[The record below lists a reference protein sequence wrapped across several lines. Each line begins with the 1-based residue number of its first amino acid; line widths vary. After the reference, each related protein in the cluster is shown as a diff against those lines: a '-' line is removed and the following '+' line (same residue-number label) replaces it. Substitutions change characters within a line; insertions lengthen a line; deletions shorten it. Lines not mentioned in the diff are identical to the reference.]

1 MIILGYQGI
10 GKSSIAGQNG
20 IIDLESGNFWF
31 AGKRRKEW
39 YVYYCNIAEH
49 LSKQGYTVMMSS
61 HKEVRD
67 YLKIYSKQSVY
78 CVFPA
83 LELKDEW
90 LKRLK
95 DRYDQTKLEKDF
107 KAWKNAEDR
116 YSENIKELKEGKL
129 KYYEIR
135 DMDYRLQ
142 DIVFYLEGFDKEWG
156 KK

>member
-1 MIILGYQGI
+1 MIIVGYQGI

-49 LSKQGYTVMMSS
+49 LSRQGYTVMMSS

-78 CVFPA
+78 CIFPA

-95 DRYDQTKLEKDF
+95 
-107 KAWKNAEDR
+107 DR

-142 DIVFYLEGFDKEWG
+142 DIVFYLEGFDQEWG